1 MYNLE
6 GKKILIVSS
15 DGSDRALLKAARE
28 LGLYVICCDKYDA
41 TRSPTKAMAD
51 EAWDIDYSQIDLVA
65 EKCREAGVDG
75 VIAAYAENRVD
86 AACRISRAIGKPF
99 YATEEQLDLT
109 RNKVLFKELCE
120 KHNIPTPHNYKL
132 SIPLKD
138 EEIDAIAFP
147 VIVKPSD
154 SGGRKGI
161 TVCYDK
167 EQLVAAVELALAE
180 SVYKDVVVEQFLVGT
195 ELSAIYTIADG
206 RASLSCLNDKYIS
219 EDQDS
224 KGFLCTFVFTP
235 SKYLSQYCE
244 MIDPKIKEMLRAIG
258 AENGVATFQM
268 MACSEGIYIFEMGY
282 RINGNNDFT
291 IIEKE
296 NGLNYCHMLMSYSLT
311 GSMGDD
317 LEKDNP
323 FFKKYHGTFVVLLH
337 AGKITKIDYERL
349 KDTEGI
355 EDIYFTKQLGD
366 IVSSRTTNVHKAGMI
381 KFSADTIDEA
391 KRLVHFIQTHLQI
404 EDQNGD
410 SMLFDEFDTSR
421 MDYCE

>member
-1 MYNLE
+1 MDSLK
-6 GKKILIVSS
+6 GKKLLIVSS

-51 EAWDIDYSQIDLVA
+51 EAWDMDYSQIEQVA

-86 AACRISRAIGKPF
+86 AACRISDAIGRPF
-99 YATEEQLDLT
+99 YATKDQLDLT
-109 RNKVLFKELCE
+109 RNKVLFKKLCE
-120 KHNIPTPHNYKL
+120 KYDIPTPHNYKL
-132 SIPLKD
+132 SIPLTD
-138 EEIDAIAFP
+138 DQVSAIAYP

-161 TVCYDK
+161 TVCYNK
-167 EQLVAAVELALAE
+167 EQLSIAVELALAE
-180 SVYKDVVVEQFLVGT
+180 SIYKEVVVEQFIAGT
-195 ELSAIYTIADG
+195 EMSAVYTIADG
-206 RASLSCLNDKYIS
+206 NISLSCLNDKYIS

-224 KGFLCTFVFTP
+224 KGFLCTFVITP
-235 SKYLSQYCE
+235 SKLLKQYFE
-244 MIDPKIKEMLRAIG
+244 KVDPKVKKMLKAIG
-258 AENGVATFQM
+258 VENGVATFQM
-268 MACSEGIYIFEMGY
+268 LACNEGIYIFEMGY

-296 NGLNYCHMLMSYSLT
+296 NGLNYCHMLMSYSIT

-317 LEKDNP
+317 LGKDNP

-337 AGKITKIDYERL
+337 AGKITKLDYEEL
-349 KDTEGI
+349 KDASGI

-366 IVSSRTTNVHKAGMI
+366 VVSDRATNVHKSGMI
-381 KFSADTIDEA
+381 KFTADTLDGV
-391 KRLVHFIQTHLQI
+391 KQFVHFIQTHLHI
-404 EDQNGD
+404 EDENGNN
-410 SMLFDEFDTSR
+410 MLFDEFDTSR
-421 MDYCE
+421 MDR

>member
-1 MYNLE
+1 MDSLK
-6 GKKILIVSS
+6 GKKLLIISS
-15 DGSDRALLKAARE
+15 DGSDRALMKAARE

-51 EAWDIDYSQIDLVA
+51 EAWEIDYSQTELVA

-86 AACRISRAIGKPF
+86 AACKISRAIARPF
-99 YATEEQLDLT
+99 YATEEQLNLT

-120 KHNIPTPHNYKL
+120 KCDIPTPHNYKL
-132 SIPLKD
+132 SIPPKD
-138 EEIDAIAFP
+138 EEVDSIEFP

-167 EQLVAAVELALAE
+167 EQLTKAVDLALSE
-180 SVYKDVVVEQFLVGT
+180 SIYKDVVVEQFLKGT
-195 ELSAIYTIADG
+195 EISAIYTIVDG
-206 RASLSCLNDKYIS
+206 KSSLSCLNDKYIS

-224 KGFLCTFVFTP
+224 KGFLCTFVIAP
-235 SKYLSQYCE
+235 SKFLKQYYE
-244 MIDPKIKEMLRAIG
+244 QVDPKVKEMLKAIG

-268 MACSEGIYIFEMGY
+268 MACNEGIYIFEMGY

-296 NGLNYCHMLMSYSLT
+296 NGLNYCHMLINYSLT

-337 AGKITKIDYERL
+337 AGKITKLDYEEL
-349 KDTEGI
+349 KGIKGI

-366 IVSSRTTNVHKAGMI
+366 VVSDRATNVHKSGMI
-381 KFSADTIDEA
+381 KFSAETIDEV
-391 KRLVHFIQTHLQI
+391 KQLVHFIQTHLHI
-404 EDQNGD
+404 EDEYGNN
-410 SMLFDEFDTSR
+410 MLFEEFDTSR
-421 MDYCE
+421 LDR

>member
-1 MYNLE
+1 MNNLK
-6 GKKILIVSS
+6 GKKLLIVSS
-15 DGSDRALLKAARE
+15 DGSDRALVNAARE

-51 EAWDIDYSQIDLVA
+51 ESWDIDYSQTELVA
-65 EKCREAGVDG
+65 EKCKEAGVDG
-75 VIAAYAENRVD
+75 VIAGYAENRVD
-86 AACRISRAIGKPF
+86 AACKISKAIGKPF

-120 KHNIPTPHNYKL
+120 KYGIPTPHNYKL
-132 SIPLKD
+132 SFPITKEQLD
-138 EEIDAIAFP
+138 SIVFP

-161 TVCYDK
+161 TVCFDK
-167 EQLVAAVELALAE
+167 EQLIAAVDLALAE
-180 SVYKDVVVEQFLVGT
+180 SIYKDVVVEQFLVGT
-195 ELSAIYTIADG
+195 EISAIYTIVDG
-206 RASLSCLNDKYIS
+206 KASLSCLNDKYIS

-224 KGFLCTFVFTP
+224 KGFLCTFVITP
-235 SKYLSQYCE
+235 SKFLSQYCE
-244 MIDPKIKEMLRAIG
+244 EVDSKVKEMLKAIG
-258 AENGVATFQM
+258 AKNGVATFQM
-268 MACSEGIYIFEMGY
+268 MACSDGIFVFEMGY

-291 IIEKE
+291 IIEEE

-337 AGKITKIDYERL
+337 AGKISKLDHEAL
-349 KDTEGI
+349 KNIPNI
-355 EDIYFTKQLGD
+355 EDVYFTKQVGD
-366 IVSSRTTNVHKAGMI
+366 VVSNRATNIHKSGMI
-381 KFSADTIDEA
+381 KFSANTMEEV
-391 KRLVHFIQTHLQI
+391 KWLVHFIQTHLNI
-404 EDQNGD
+404 EDEHGN

-421 MDYCE
+421 MDQ